1 VSWIDPR
8 CVHALWLRETRK
20 FFRSRSRLIGSVS
33 MPFFFLAFLGLG
45 IRPMAPA
52 NLPGGVPYLQ
62 YLVPGIL
69 GMTMLFSSMAA
80 GMSVLWDREFGF
92 LKEIMAAPV
101 SRLSIVLGRTAGGLT
116 TALLQGA
123 LILLAAL
130 PLGFRPAGP
139 AGLAAAIPILALLS
153 ATFIGLGLAF
163 ASRMKDIQ
171 GYSLV
176 WNFVIFPLFFL
187 SGALYPLE
195 NLPLWLR
202 VLGRLDPL
210 TYGVDAL
217 RHVLAGHGAYPLGAD
232 LALLAGSASA
242 MMALGALLFERSE
255 SVA

>member
-1 VSWIDPR
+1 VSRHGLR

-20 FFRSRSRLIGSVS
+20 FFRSRSRLVGAVS

-45 IRPMAPA
+45 IRPMAVA

-62 YLVPGIL
+62 FLVPGIL

-80 GMSVLWDREFGF
+80 GMSVLWDKEFGF

-101 SRLSIVLGRTAGGLT
+101 SRFSIVLGRTAGGLT

-123 LILLAAL
+123 LILLASL
-130 PLGFRPAGP
+130 PLGFRPASLPGV
-139 AGLAAAIPILALLS
+139 ALALPLLALLS

-195 NLPLWLR
+195 NLPGWLR
-202 VLGRLDPL
+202 AVGLADPL
-210 TYGVDAL
+210 TYGVDSL
-217 RHVLAGHGAYPLGAD
+217 RHALTGHGAYPLGLD
-232 LALLAGSASA
+232 CLILAASA
-242 MMALGALLFERSE
+242 AAMTALGAWLFERSE